1 MMFTSTRL
9 ARGFTLVELLTV
21 VTIVGVLSTTAIVL
35 VGRHVRASRT
45 VEAISMVQS
54 IRAAEERY
62 HSENRTYLSVSTS
75 LTDYQPVTNPD
86 GERRS
91 FYTGGGPK
99 DGLWRMLGPTVP
111 GPVRFGYAVV
121 AGTSATQMATPSTD
135 SQPVWPT
142 PTQNWYVVQASSGDP
157 EGDGRTCYVVGSSLS
172 GEVYVENEGE

>member
-1 MMFTSTRL
+1 MTLTSARL

-45 VEAISMVQS
+45 VEAVSMVQS

-62 HSENRTYLSVSTS
+62 HAENRAYLSVSTT

-86 GERRS
+86 GTRRS
-91 FYTGGGPK
+91 FYTGSGPK
-99 DGLWRMLGPTVP
+99 DARWRMLGPTVT
-111 GPVRFGYAVV
+111 GPVRFGYAVL
-121 AGTSATQMATPSTD
+121 AGSSDTQMAAPSTS
-135 SQPVWPT
+135 SQPVWPV
-142 PTQNWYVVQASSGDP
+142 PTQDWYVVQASSGDP
-157 EGDGRTCYVVGSSLS
+157 DNDGKTCYVVGSSLS